1 MRRKRKYRL
10 IGLIYRLLFVR
21 AGRDG
26 PFFPFFS
33 FLFIYLF
40 LLYLFSTYRAPPV
53 SATPCGRYSPPTRV
67 HLIIAQKLRTNNTRS
82 TTRH

>member
-26 PFFPFFS
+26 PFFPF
-33 FLFIYLF
+33 IYF
-40 LLYLFSTYRAPPV
+40 FFLYLSFYIIFIFNVPSATGQRHSLWSLPAANATTYASYYRAKAPEKQH
-53 SATPCGRYSPPTRV
+53 T
-67 HLIIAQKLRTNNTRS
+67 
-82 TTRH
+82 